1 MNILAID
8 TSNRPMSVAL
18 YHNEIPL
25 IEHTLNSKRNHSVQL
40 MPAIEYLMKEVN
52 LQPKDLSKIVVANGP
67 GSYTGL
73 RIGVTTAKTLAWS
86 LNIPLVTVSSLE
98 LVAANLI
105 YSNGLVCSFFDAR
118 RGNVFTGLYRAQEG
132 QLAVQLPDQNIAMDE
147 WLNQL
152 NELGEPITM
161 VSPTEHSFHDLVSEK
176 LGDRAKWIRG
186 HLSFS
191 QAGQLVL
198 LGKDREPVDIHS
210 TSPNYHR
217 LVEAEVKW
225 MEKNGRNE

>member
-118 RGNVFTGLYRAQEG
+118 QIGRAH
-132 QLAVQLPDQNIAMDE
+132 V
-147 WLNQL
+147 
-152 NELGEPITM
+152 
-161 VSPTEHSFHDLVSEK
+161 
-176 LGDRAKWIRG
+176 
-186 HLSFS
+186 
-191 QAGQLVL
+191 
-198 LGKDREPVDIHS
+198 
-210 TSPNYHR
+210 
-217 LVEAEVKW
+217 
-225 MEKNGRNE
+225 

>member
-18 YHNEIPL
+18 YHNETPL

-40 MPAIEYLMKEVN
+40 MPAIDYIMKEVN
-52 LQPKDLSKIVVANGP
+52 IQPKDLSKIIVANGP

-73 RIGVTTAKTLAWS
+73 RIGVTTAKTLAWT

-105 YSNGLVCSFFDAR
+105 YSSGLICSFFDAR

-132 QLAVQLPDQNIAMDE
+132 RLTEELPDQNIAMEE
-147 WLNQL
+147 WLDRL
-152 NELGEPITM
+152 NDFGEPITM
-161 VSPTEHSFHDLVSEK
+161 VSPTEHSFTDLVYEI
-176 LGDRAKWIRG
+176 LGKRAKWVTG
-186 HLSFS
+186 HLSFP

-198 LGKDREPVDIHS
+198 LGKDREPVDIHT
-210 TSPNYHR
+210 TSPQYHR

-225 MEKNGRNE
+225 MEKNERN